1 MPAAN
6 FNNKLTY
13 FNEEFKKLSVSI
25 THKTVLKQNRFPD
38 YNFYTLD
45 PVLQQEVFVDI
56 SSTPPTYS
64 IFGLNISSAFNEGKL
79 QLELNVENLFN
90 TSYREHLNRLR
101 YFADELGRNINFKIK
116 INY

>member
-1 MPAAN
+1 
-6 FNNKLTY
+6 
-13 FNEEFKKLSVSI
+13 
-25 THKTVLKQNRFPD
+25 VLKQNRFPD

-45 PVLQQEVFVDI
+45 PVTQQDIFVDI
-56 SSTPPTYS
+56 SSTPSTYS
-64 IFGLNISSAFNEGKL
+64 IFGLNISSAFNKGKL
-79 QLELNVENLFN
+79 QLELNVENLLN